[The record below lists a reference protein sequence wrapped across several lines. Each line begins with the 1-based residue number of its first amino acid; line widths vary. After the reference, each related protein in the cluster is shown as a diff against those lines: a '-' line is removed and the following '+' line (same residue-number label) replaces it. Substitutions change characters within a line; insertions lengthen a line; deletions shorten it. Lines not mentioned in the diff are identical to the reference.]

1 MKKSHTIIAVAAM
14 LFLITAILITS
25 FQLAAYGDPEYK
37 FYEKEYAKYNVTEDL
52 GMEMPEVMD
61 VTEHMMAYLI
71 GEEEELSVITDV
83 DGKNQDFFNEQDR
96 AHMADVK
103 NLFLGG
109 LDVRTACLVIFLI
122 LMALLA
128 FRKADLKRLIPKAYS
143 AGLGLFLVIVVL
155 LGLLF
160 ASDFTKYFTIFHEI
174 FFTNDLWL
182 FDPATDY
189 MIRMLPEGFFYDM
202 TMRIG
207 AVFIGSLAVIW
218 IVLRVWRTVTAKR
231 DGKKDKDDKWHL

>member
-1 MKKSHTIIAVAAM
+1 MKKAHKIIAAAAM

-25 FQLAAYGDPEYK
+25 FQFAAYGDPDYK
-37 FYEKEYAKYNVTEDL
+37 FYEKEYARYNVTEDL
-52 GMEMPEVMD
+52 GMEMPEVMA
-61 VTEHMMAYLI
+61 VTKHMMAYLI

-83 DGKNQDFFNEQDR
+83 DGERQDFFNEQDR

-109 LDVRTACLVIFLI
+109 LKVRTVCLVVFL
-122 LMALLA
+122 LLLLLLA
-128 FRKADLKRLIPKAYS
+128 VMKADLKRLIPGAYF
-143 AGLGLFLVIVVL
+143 AGLGLFLIIVLV

-189 MIRMLPEGFFYDM
+189 MIRMLPEGFFSDM
-202 TMRIG
+202 TFRIG
-207 AVFIGSLAVIW
+207 LVFVGSLAVIGLLMG
-218 IVLRVWRTVTAKR
+218 IWRFAMSKR
-231 DGKKDKDDKWHL
+231 AENKNK